1 MHSVTLS
8 FGSDSEL
15 EQSTNFLK
23 LAHPLNFTAAVKKS
37 QVRRQALAADPRA
50 VLGWLVALTMLQ
62 VHDALCEML
71 TAVLATLIRKTVG

>member
-1 MHSVTLS
+1 MTLS

-37 QVRRQALAADPRA
+37 QVGLSGSRR
-50 VLGWLVALTMLQ
+50 WL
-62 VHDALCEML
+62 
-71 TAVLATLIRKTVG
+71 LI